1 MSANAEVT
9 AMSESHPPAAGPI
22 SWPELIADR
31 VPLYREGIET
41 FIDLPEHLA
50 TSKPPRYAGGRL
62 GGFHSHVSGL
72 AVMCGPDEAA
82 NALAPVESSL
92 SHVIAEI
99 GSTIDRYAPR
109 AAFFTLNTLNAA
121 RCIGASVPPEA
132 VNAEQRWLPQMKPWA
147 DEAGEPEQ
155 HTLALAACAASL
167 PALVPGF
174 ASLPAL
180 PARFVP
186 AETQGFNVPAFAG
199 YIAAAITQGG
209 SYQDVEPAWLDFVHR
224 FPFKLNTEMLSW
236 PALMWAARA
245 VYATIGELPENEV
258 ALELHRLVTG
268 A

>member
-1 MSANAEVT
+1 
-9 AMSESHPPAAGPI
+9 MSESHSFAPGPT
-22 SWPELIADR
+22 SWPELIAEH
-31 VPLYREGIET
+31 VPLYREGLET
-41 FIDLPEHLA
+41 FDDLPQDLA

-62 GGFHSHVSGL
+62 GGFHSDLTGL
-72 AVMCGPDEAA
+72 AVMGGPDEAA
-82 NALAPVESSL
+82 KALAPIESSL
-92 SHVIAEI
+92 AHVIAEI
-99 GSTIDRYAPR
+99 GGTLERRAPR
-109 AAFFTLNTLNAA
+109 AALFTLSTLNVA
-121 RCIGASVPPEA
+121 RCVGTPVPREA
-132 VNAEQRWLPQMKPWA
+132 ADVEQQWLPQMKPWA
-147 DEAGEPEQ
+147 DKAGEPEQ

-167 PALVPGF
+167 PALVAGF

-180 PARFVP
+180 PARFAP
-186 AETQGFNVPAFAG
+186 GETHGFNVPAFAG
-199 YIAAAITQGG
+199 YIAAAIVHGG